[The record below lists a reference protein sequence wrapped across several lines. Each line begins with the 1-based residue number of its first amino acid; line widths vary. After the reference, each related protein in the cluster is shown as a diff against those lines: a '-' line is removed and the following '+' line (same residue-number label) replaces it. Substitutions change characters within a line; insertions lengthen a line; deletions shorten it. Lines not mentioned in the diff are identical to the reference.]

1 MTFRNKYIIQQK
13 KKLIM
18 KYVKTFEN
26 FNYPLNEELFSKTLS
41 PEQIAKMKE
50 LTNKKLSE
58 MSAKDKEA
66 AAKELVQF
74 AKKHGIQN
82 PDDLKDSKKV
92 EASLQK
98 DPAAGEANNQKVVA
112 DAVEQGKELVG
123 ESLKYQINENWLM
136 DKLKQAGNWLAKW
149 LWKIGLG
156 MVIAAIIVA
165 IIVSAASLAPI
176 IASVSIIVS
185 FITLGIGGAI
195 NQAFGDNEIAGV
207 ASAAAAA
214 RRGPSS
220 FR

>member
-1 MTFRNKYIIQQK
+1 
-13 KKLIM
+13 M

-98 DPAAGEANNQKVVA
+98 DPASKEANNQEVVA
-112 DAVEQGKELVG
+112 DAVEQATELVG
-123 ESLKYQINENWLM
+123 ESLKYQINEGWLL
-136 DKLKQAGNWLAKW
+136 DKLKQAGNWLTKW
-149 LWKIGLG
+149 LWKIGIG
-156 MVIAAIIVA
+156 MIIAALIIG
-165 IIVSAASLAPI
+165 ILVSFGSLAPI
-176 IASVSIIVS
+176 VASVSIIVS
-185 FITLGIGGAI
+185 FATLGIGGLI
-195 NQAFGDNEIAGV
+195 NQVWGDNEIAGV